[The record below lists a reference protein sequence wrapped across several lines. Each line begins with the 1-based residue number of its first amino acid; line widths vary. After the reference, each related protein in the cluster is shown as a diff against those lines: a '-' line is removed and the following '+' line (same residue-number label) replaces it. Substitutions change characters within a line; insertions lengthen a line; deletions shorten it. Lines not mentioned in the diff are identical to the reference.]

1 MLHQVRRAAQP
12 VVMQAF
18 SARALIACRLSAP
31 RCSPAVPCSSR
42 NAFCSIAGNDDAK
55 LDELREKIAE
65 AHAQIEELIE
75 KRVQCKKDSKQAA
88 KRHTADLENESKYG
102 VTKFARAMLQI
113 PDNLERAAGSVK
125 EEDLAN
131 DPELRK
137 LKDGVVKMQKIVE
150 DALKQF
156 GVTEMKCEGA
166 VFDPQHH
173 EAMFAMEMPGKEPNT
188 IFHVM
193 EPGYMIHDRNL
204 RAAKVGVVRG

>member
-1 MLHQVRRAAQP
+1 MGAEL
-12 VVMQAF
+12 
-18 SARALIACRLSAP
+18 
-31 RCSPAVPCSSR
+31 
-42 NAFCSIAGNDDAK
+42 DA
-55 LDELREKIAE
+55 LREKIAE

-75 KRVQCKKDSKQAA
+75 KRVQCKKDAQQAA

-102 VTKFARAMLQI
+102 VTKFARAFLQI

-125 EEDLAN
+125 EEDLAS

-137 LKDGVVKMQKIVE
+137 MRDGVVNMQKVVE
-150 DALKQF
+150 DALKKF
-156 GVTEMKCEGA
+156 GVKEMKAEGA
-166 VFDPQHH
+166 VFDPQQH

-193 EPGYMIHDRNL
+193 EPGYLIHDRCL